1 MTLFS
6 PSRRLLFATE
16 AVLRIADQPANE
28 AVSSRELTAEQG
40 IPPRYLEEVLQALV
54 HAGILIGRRG
64 PRGGYRLARPAAYIT
79 LEDIVAVVQPGC
91 FSLGSDPNGGAEE
104 VHAAGSPAL
113 GRQVIAPAFDR
124 VRSQIQ
130 DLLGSVTIDDLRH
143 AAQAE
148 RGEAPSQRQLD
159 LMELVG

>member
-6 PSRRLLFATE
+6 PARRLMFATE

-54 HAGILIGRRG
+54 HAGILVGRRG
-64 PRGGYRLARPAAYIT
+64 PRGGYRLARPAGYIT
-79 LEDIVAVVQPGC
+79 LEDIVSVVQPGC
-91 FSLGSDPNGGAEE
+91 FSLGSEADEGAQEGRE
-104 VHAAGSPAL
+104 ARSTAL
-113 GRQVIAPAFDR
+113 GRQVVAPAFDR

-130 DLLGSVTIDDLRH
+130 DLLGSVTIDDLRQ